1 LRSSCFIAFDLHSQ
15 LLQSFGFIDS
25 DIESTRQMEV
35 MTYFSYLKP
44 LHGVQLID
52 KSAGSHI
59 NDAARFTLPFEQVE
73 SLPAAG
79 NVAIWQLIDQGER
92 YTSKINLYANLN
104 GYQLNID
111 CEGCGTFV
119 FNSQHMQVSW
129 QPGGTSYEHYIQSTA
144 IACWLELQG
153 VPCIHA
159 NAMSHNNEA
168 FLFIAPSRTGKSTLT
183 TSLINHGFQ
192 MMTDDMAALHQVK
205 QGCYEIYPSW
215 PKIRLWPDS
224 AANLI
229 GTKLDVQLDNHNEA
243 ECNIDGRNTPHC
255 GLHILEQKKV
265 HANFAKQELEL
276 DGDSGK
282 VWRETSAPLKAIYFL
297 ERSDDIAEICKIVPV
312 SASKAIIL
320 LLQNSMLGDAY
331 INLGLEVQRLQW
343 FAVFLGKIKVYKIIY
358 KNGLQYLPQ
367 VCEQIKCHS
376 LAL

>member
-1 LRSSCFIAFDLHSQ
+1 
-15 LLQSFGFIDS
+15 
-25 DIESTRQMEV
+25 
-35 MTYFSYLKP
+35 MTHFSYLKP

-52 KSAGSHI
+52 QSADSHKSDSV
-59 NDAARFTLPFEQVE
+59 RFILPFEQVDF
-73 SLPAAG
+73 LPTFS
-79 NVAIWQLIDQGER
+79 NVPIWQLIDQGER
-92 YTSKINLYANLN
+92 YTSKIKLYTHLN

-111 CEGCGTFV
+111 CEGSGTFV

-159 NAMSHNNEA
+159 NAMSHNDGA

-183 TSLINHGFQ
+183 TSLINQGFQ
-192 MMTDDMAALHQVK
+192 MMTDDMAALHQV
-205 QGCYEIYPSW
+205 QHGRYDIYPSW

-229 GTKLDVQLDNHNEA
+229 GTKIDIQINAGNKAEQLNAFHTD
-243 ECNIDGRNTPHC
+243 
-255 GLHILEQKKV
+255 LHVIEQKNV
-265 HANFAKQELEL
+265 HAKFAKQELEL
-276 DGDSGK
+276 DGQKGK
-282 VWRETSAPLKAIYFL
+282 IWRETNAPLKAIYFL
-297 ERSDDIAEICKIVPV
+297 ERADDMQQTCEILPV
-312 SASKAIIL
+312 SASKAMIL
-320 LLQNSMLGDAY
+320 LLQNSMLADAY

-343 FAVFLGKIKVYKIIY
+343 FAELLSTIRVYKIIY
-358 KNGLQYLPQ
+358 KSGLQHLPQ